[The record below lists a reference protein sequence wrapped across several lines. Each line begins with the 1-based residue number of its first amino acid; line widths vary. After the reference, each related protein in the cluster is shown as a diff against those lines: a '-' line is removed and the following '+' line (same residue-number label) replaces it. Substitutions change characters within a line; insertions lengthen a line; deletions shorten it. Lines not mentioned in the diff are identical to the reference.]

1 MKHISEK
8 LVAFVNARIVEHN
21 ASDARTLP
29 LLQLIVDVSNSKA
42 HRHHKPRKM
51 ADGPLIQDLSR
62 ATGEAYPSE
71 KFLEAVKPYRDAFQD
86 FMDDINFTQ
95 YATSKQ
101 FLQMREL
108 CRQVPL
114 RSAVEQII
122 FILRRVRWPQTARIE
137 KIRNIGAGWDS
148 RYTDYNGNF
157 VSTPFDAIVQSMRH
171 DFPAIWKDFQNMKEN
186 RTTKINIEHFNPNP
200 TAPFDVRSPT
210 FGTIELRTNLY
221 PSTCG
226 KMQSRYKEDA
236 NKLKVMFINKMV
248 SLLTMMNGVQ
258 SVTHREQIQPLSR
271 SYPPVSLVFEVK
283 AHPVNIGIHP
293 IEEPSVKEPF
303 DLDEKIKKI
312 EHDRD
317 GAKKI
322 LDELQ
327 AQLQFVRNEVHAAQD
342 TYDQQCDLFQRA
354 VAAKTHLQKYTD
366 LIKEIQ

>member
-1 MKHISEK
+1 MKNISEK

-21 ASDARTLP
+21 ASNARILP
-29 LLQLIVDVSNSKA
+29 LLRLIDDVSNGKA

-51 ADGPLIQDLSR
+51 ADGPLVQDLNK

-71 KFLEAVKPYRDAFQD
+71 EFLEAVKPYRDAVQD
-86 FMDDINFTQ
+86 FMDEINFTQ
-95 YATSKQ
+95 YATPKQ

-108 CRQVPL
+108 CRHVPL
-114 RSAVEQII
+114 RSNMESII
-122 FILRRVRWPQTARIE
+122 FLLRRVRWPQIARVE
-137 KIRNIGAGWDS
+137 KIRHIGAGHGS
-148 RYTDYNGNF
+148 RYVGYNGAF
-157 VSTPFDAIVQSMRH
+157 SSTPFDAIVQSMRH

-226 KMQSRYKEDA
+226 KMQGRYKQDA
-236 NKLKVMFINKMV
+236 NKLKVLFINKMV

-283 AHPVNIGIHP
+283 AHPVNIGIPP
-293 IEEPSVKEPF
+293 IEEDSVKEPF
-303 DLDEKIKKI
+303 DLDKKIKKI
-312 EHDRD
+312 EADRD
-317 GAKKI
+317 AAKKI
-322 LDELQ
+322 LDEVY
-327 AQLQFVRNEVHAAQD
+327 AQLQSIRKEVDVAQD
-342 TYDQQCDLFQRA
+342 TYDRLCELFQRA
-354 VAAKTHLQKYTD
+354 VAAKTHLQKYND